1 MNNKKGL
8 GRGLGALLS
17 IFEDVEEPVVQPQ
30 NQTPVAPQAQET
42 VQAKSQEPV
51 QETQVATPPVQPAV
65 TAEQPQPQSTGVQ
78 VPQTPPV
85 SPQVPQAEFSPQAS
99 QEIPQPVP
107 TAQPQPAPQQQFTA
121 PQNPYMPQTPPVS
134 PQAMPHNPYM
144 PQGFM
149 PSQPQPQA
157 YAPAPMPEF
166 NEEAFARGVNEVPIE
181 LLEVN
186 PNQPRKYFNEISLA
200 ELAESI
206 KIHGIIQPIVVNAIY
221 GGKYMIIAGERRYR
235 AAKLIG
241 LRTVPC
247 VLKDYTERQVKEIA
261 LIENLQ
267 REDLNPIEAAR
278 AIKQLMEEYNFTQ
291 EVVADRIGKARPT
304 VTNLLRLL
312 NLTPEVIALVEQG
325 QLTAGH
331 AKNLVVVLDKNLQ
344 MKLAQTIISK
354 KLSVREVE
362 KLVREVMRPKRP
374 NAEKKP
380 EQSPE
385 LINFTEELQRVFSTK
400 VVIQGNDNRG
410 RISIDYF
417 SKDDLDRIFE
427 LIELLKNK
435 KLTLE
440 DLSNFNKR
448 NNDTNQ

>member
-17 IFEDVEEPVVQPQ
+17 IFEDAEE
-30 NQTPVAPQAQET
+30 NTTPVQSHAAQEPI
-42 VQAKSQEPV
+42 SN
-51 QETQVATPPVQPAV
+51 
-65 TAEQPQPQSTGVQ
+65 
-78 VPQTPPV
+78 PQTEAVGAPA
-85 SPQVPQAEFSPQAS
+85 SFSPQAT
-99 QEIPQPVP
+99 QEVPPVQEQVMRNQAPQP
-107 TAQPQPAPQQQFTA
+107 QQFTA
-121 PQNPYMPQTPPVS
+121 PQNPYAPQGVSPS
-134 PQAMPHNPYM
+134 PQAVPQNPYM
-144 PQGFM
+144 QAPYTPIPNTQY
-149 PSQPQPQA
+149 SQTV
-157 YAPAPMPEF
+157 PEF
-166 NEEAFARGVNEVPIE
+166 NEDAFARGVNEVPIE

-206 KIHGIIQPIVVNAIY
+206 KIHGIIQPIVVNKIY
-221 GGKYMIIAGERRYR
+221 ANKYMIIAGERRYR

-304 VTNLLRLL
+304 VGNLLRLL

-325 QLTAGH
+325 QLGAGH
-331 AKNLVVVLDKNLQ
+331 AKNLVTVLDKNLQ
-344 MKLAQTIISK
+344 MKLAQTIVNK

-362 KLVREVMRPKRP
+362 KLVREVMRPKTIKP
-374 NAEKKP
+374 EKKI

-385 LINFTEELQRVFSTK
+385 LINFTEELQRVFSTR
-400 VVIQGNDNRG
+400 VSIQGNDNKG

-417 SKDDLDRIFE
+417 SKDDLDRIYE

-448 NNDTNQ
+448 SNQENNE